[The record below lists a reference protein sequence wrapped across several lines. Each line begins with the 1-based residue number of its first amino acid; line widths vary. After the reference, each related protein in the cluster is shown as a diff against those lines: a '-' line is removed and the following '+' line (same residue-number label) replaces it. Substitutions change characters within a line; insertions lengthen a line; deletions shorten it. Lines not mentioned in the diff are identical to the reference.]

1 MNFFVSKT
9 RFSIAPGL
17 VDGAGFGATARH
29 GRRFSVAPGMEGGI
43 EAPSPAPSHANL
55 QGVGPTV
62 RINLPEDHHHYSDEG
77 GVPADDYDEVDYVP
91 EMMEDDSEILSLQ
104 VESVIDTPM

>member
-1 MNFFVSKT
+1 M
-9 RFSIAPGL
+9 
-17 VDGAGFGATARH
+17 DGAGFGATAR

-62 RINLPEDHHHYSDEG
+62 RINLPEDHHSDEG
-77 GVPADDYDEVDYVP
+77 VADDYDEVDYMP

>member
-1 MNFFVSKT
+1 M
-9 RFSIAPGL
+9 
-17 VDGAGFGATARH
+17 VDGVGFGATAR
-29 GRRFSVAPGMEGGI
+29 GRRFSVAPGLEGGL

-62 RINLPEDHHHYSDEG
+62 RINLPDDHQSSDD
-77 GVPADDYDEVDYVP
+77 GVADDYGQDEVDYMP
-91 EMMEDDSEILSLQ
+91 GMMEDDSEILSLQ